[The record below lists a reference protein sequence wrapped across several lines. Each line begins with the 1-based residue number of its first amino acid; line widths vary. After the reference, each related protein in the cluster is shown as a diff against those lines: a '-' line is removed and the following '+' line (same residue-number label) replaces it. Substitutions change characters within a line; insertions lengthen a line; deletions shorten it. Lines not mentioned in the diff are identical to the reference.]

1 MKSLFWGRCAVVLA
15 SMLLGIAGIQAGTP
29 PKLSI
34 IDVGQA
40 TGLSRLIPVDIN
52 NRGDVLVSR
61 DADPRAYVWNADTG
75 LLTIQAPN
83 EAPAP
88 MALND
93 AGVVVGLSAGFDG
106 LGPFRWDAVNGF
118 KRLKMDDGLTTGS
131 VTAINAVGQVA
142 GSANGPAGKQRAI
155 VGRSSGR
162 LHQVQPT
169 ERGQSQAYAINS
181 MGQIGGW
188 LSTPDGCCESAVLFE
203 RGGKLT
209 LLGSLATP
217 GQHEHSSVGALNDS
231 GQAVG
236 RSTTASG
243 RPHAFV
249 WSAETGMRAL
259 HPLRGDRGWS
269 SATAI
274 NRDGQVLIYAVFG
287 ERSTVFYWDEENGP
301 VDLNHRLDPADPLS
315 SVTQVVA
322 GGGVP
327 RINDRGQIVV
337 DALVRGVR
345 TTVLLTPLP

>member
-15 SMLLGIAGIQAGTP
+15 SMLGIAGTQAGTP

-34 IDVGQA
+34 TDVGQA
-40 TGLSRLIPVDIN
+40 TGLERLISVDIN
-52 NRGDVLVSR
+52 NRGDVLTWR
-61 DADPRAYVWNADTG
+61 DADSRAYVWNADTG
-75 LLTIQAPN
+75 LLLVEAPN
-83 EAPAP
+83 EYPAP

-93 AGVVVGLSAGFDG
+93 AGVVVGLSAGFSG

-118 KRLKMDDGLTTGS
+118 KQLKMDDGLTTGAI
-131 VTAINAVGQVA
+131 TAINAIGQVA
-142 GSANGPAGKQRAI
+142 GTANGPAGKQRAI
-155 VGRSSGR
+155 AGRSGGR

-169 ERGQSQAYAINS
+169 ERGQSQAYAINGL
-181 MGQIGGW
+181 GQIGGW
-188 LSTPDGCCESAVLFE
+188 LSTPDGCCESAALFE

-217 GQHEHSSVGALNDS
+217 GQHEHGSVAALNDA

-236 RSTTASG
+236 RSTAASG

-249 WSAETGMRAL
+249 WSADKGMRDL
-259 HPLRGDRGWS
+259 HPLRGDRGRS

-274 NRDGQVLIYAVFG
+274 NRGGQVLIYAVFG
-287 ERSTVFYWDEENGP
+287 ERSAVFSWDEESGP
-301 VDLNHRLDPADPLS
+301 VDLNDRLDPADPLA

-327 RINDRGQIVV
+327 RINDRRQIVA

-345 TTVLLTPLP
+345 TIVLLTPLP